1 MADTKGDA
9 TPAPSEVE
17 EETPQQAD
25 TGEATPQE
33 GGESTPQTQTEE
45 EGVTSSQKVAE
56 LQAEIER
63 LRKEIEH
70 ARNMQSIA
78 DKKAREERKA
88 RLKLEKELKK
98 IREGRVS
105 EEEPLSTEPEEAVNK
120 AIVKGRIAE
129 LLLRNPN
136 YQKVVDQD
144 PTLKEVLLTN
154 PMALVE
160 EAVDVEDAV
169 EQIQEKI
176 EKRLMDL
183 EAQKPAA
190 EKATEQKKIEA
201 GAVQP
206 PENRLPDEEVRRR
219 EALKK
224 GNIEEAILARLKQR

>member
-17 EETPQQAD
+17 EEVPQQAD
-25 TGEATPQE
+25 TEEATPQE

-45 EGVTSSQKVAE
+45 DGVTSSQKVAE
-56 LQAEIER
+56 LQAELER
-63 LRKEIEH
+63 LRKEVEH

-78 DKKAREERKA
+78 DKKAREERRA
-88 RLKLEKELKK
+88 RLKLEKEIKR
-98 IREGRVS
+98 IREGKV
-105 EEEPLSTEPEEAVNK
+105 EEGEPSSTEPEEGISKIAVR
-120 AIVKGRIAE
+120 GRVAE
-129 LLLRNPN
+129 MLLRNPD
-136 YQKVVDQD
+136 YQKVVEQD

-160 EAVDVEDAV
+160 DALDVEDAV
-169 EQIQEKI
+169 DQIRERI
-176 EKRLMDL
+176 EKRLT
-183 EAQKPAA
+183 EASNKESAA
-190 EKATEQKKIEA
+190 KKATDQRKVEA

-224 GNIEEAILARLKQR
+224 GNIEEAILSRLKTG